1 MIKVIYSDLSYLNH
15 PVISVGIHQVIRWRD
30 NTAVLYSFTHA
41 FQMYTKCRKTA
52 VRFCFGDDD
61 AFNDGIVE
69 MELTM
74 LTSFYVY

>member
-1 MIKVIYSDLSYLNH
+1 
-15 PVISVGIHQVIRWRD
+15 
-30 NTAVLYSFTHA
+30 
-41 FQMYTKCRKTA
+41 MYTKCRKTA